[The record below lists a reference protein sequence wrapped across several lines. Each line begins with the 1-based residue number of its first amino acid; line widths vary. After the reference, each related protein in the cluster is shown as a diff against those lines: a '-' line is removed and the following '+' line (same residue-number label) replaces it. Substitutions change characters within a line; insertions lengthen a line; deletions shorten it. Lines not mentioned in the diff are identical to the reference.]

1 MWSNYNDY
9 PSQIKSFQVRINHN
23 GYPSPILRIK
33 DDDTTLVITYSPR
46 NKVVITHSTDSKSP
60 VQQIQNHTFNIF
72 KITGFVQKTIKKNKK
87 KESLLSQ
94 NLKTRDL
101 GKN

>member
-1 MWSNYNDY
+1 MRDNYNGY
-9 PSQIKSFQVRINHN
+9 PSQIKSFKVRINHN
-23 GYPSPILRIK
+23 GYPSPIMRIK

-46 NKVVITHSTDSKSP
+46 NKVVTTRPTDSRSH
-60 VQQIQNHTFNIF
+60 VQQIRDHTTYSKHNE
-72 KITGFVQKTIKKNKK
+72 K
-87 KESLLSQ
+87 KERKPAKSK